1 MVFEDDKEY
10 IPSRQFIEGMHTAQQ
25 DVFAAFDAG
34 IARFMILNWHRRA
47 RKTTFAI
54 NLLIRECIKHPK
66 SRYPYIAPTYKA
78 AKNIVWRDPL
88 MLKQYLP
95 MSQVKRMNESEMFV
109 EFNNG
114 SILSLHGGDEPDA
127 LRGINAH
134 GAVVDEAALSKPEVY
149 EEFLR
154 PIIMQDPKR
163 WILFISTPKGKNWFY
178 NLCVKAKNNPEWYIN
193 TLNVWTSGIIPNEEI
208 LKAKADLPAATFAQ
222 ELECAFNDNASSVF
236 KGVELCIGGALENP
250 NINRRYVTGVDLAR
264 YNDFTVLITVDRDS
278 RRVVNF
284 QRYGNTEWAFQKDI
298 IVDTCNRY
306 NSLAVVDATGVGDPI
321 AEDLARRGIS
331 VLPFKIGSESKKEI
345 IKRLQVAIEQR
356 MVTFPGIQ
364 LLVDELTTYAYDMTD
379 AGNIRYNAPEG
390 MHDDC
395 VIALALAVSGLKSDM
410 YPKRERKPS
419 MAIPGNSY
427 KQQHEPAN
435 AGIGY

>member
-1 MVFEDDKEY
+1 MEFQENNLYV
-10 IPSRQFIEGMHTAQQ
+10 PSSNFINGMHDAQKQ
-25 DVFAAFDAG
+25 GFAAFDSG
-34 IARFMILNWHRRA
+34 LARFMILNWHRRA

-54 NLLIRECIKHPK
+54 NLLIRECIAHENH
-66 SRYPYIAPTYKA
+66 RYPYIAPTYKA

-88 MLKQYLP
+88 MLKSYLP
-95 MSQVKRMNESEMFV
+95 MSRVKRFNESEMFV
-109 EFNNG
+109 EFDTG

-134 GAVVDEAALSKPEVY
+134 GAVVDEAALAKAEVY

-193 TLNVWTSGIIPNEEI
+193 TLNVWNSGIISPEEI
-208 LKAKADLPAATFAQ
+208 AKAKADLPAATFAQ

-236 KGVELCIGGALENP
+236 KGVEMCISGLLENA
-250 NINRRYVTGVDLAR
+250 NVNKRYVTGVDLAR

-278 RRVVNF
+278 RKVVNF

-298 IVDTCNRY
+298 IVDTCIKY

-331 VLPFKIGSESKKEI
+331 VYPYKIGAESKKEL

-356 MVTFPGIQ
+356 MVTFPNIGV
-364 LLVDELTTYAYDMTD
+364 LVDELTTYAYDMTD
-379 AGNIRYNAPEG
+379 AGNIRFSAPDG

-395 VIALALAVSGLKSDM
+395 VIALALAVYGLKSDM
-410 YPKRERKPS
+410 YPKRERKPQNS
-419 MAIPGNSY
+419 IPGRPRQEYATS
-427 KQQHEPAN
+427 N
-435 AGIGY
+435 AGIGYQ